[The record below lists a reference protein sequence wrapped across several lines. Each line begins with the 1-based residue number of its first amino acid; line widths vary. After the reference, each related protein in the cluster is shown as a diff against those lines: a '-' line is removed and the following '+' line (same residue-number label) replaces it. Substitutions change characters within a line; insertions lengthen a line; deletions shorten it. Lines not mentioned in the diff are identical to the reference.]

1 MNLTRTLLS
10 MYKACPIDE
19 KWPAT
24 AAGSSAEMSCP
35 ENSLVPSASQV
46 RPCDST
52 GNWGRVDQSAC
63 LGPNSN
69 VLAAEIC
76 VNGQ

>member
-10 MYKACPIDE
+10 MYKACPNDLS
-19 KWPAT
+19 WPAT
-24 AAGSSAEMSCP
+24 AAGAAAELPCP
-35 ENSLVPSASQV
+35 GNAFVPSASQV

-63 LGPNSN
+63 NGPNSN
-69 VLAAEIC
+69 LLAAESC